1 MFQKEIYKTEFRKG
15 LTLGFRRGGNL
26 SKTQEELRKSRMES
40 KLKFWLAQIDLNEQ
54 EKDFTKQTCIKYI
67 DIVMKRTEA

>member
-1 MFQKEIYKTEFRKG
+1 
-15 LTLGFRRGGNL
+15 
-26 SKTQEELRKSRMES
+26 MEG